1 MSRHRVAK
9 TKRIGVATGF
19 FPVATET
26 GQGRR
31 LCVAVGHS
39 LSQ

>member
-1 MSRHRVAK
+1 MSLQRVAK

-19 FPVATET
+19 FLVATET

-31 LCVAVGHS
+31 FCVVSGHS
-39 LSQ
+39 LS